1 MRTRFRFAKLP
12 LLFLGLA
19 VLLFAG
25 CTVHQSGSKEA
36 GDEQV
41 DIKTPFGSLKV
52 DTQADVADTGLPVF
66 PGATRVTKP
75 GHDHDSANVNI
86 SSDMFGVKVAV
97 VQFQTDQPPQKV
109 LDFYKD
115 KLKSYGSILECP
127 DSKYVSIEREHSKAG
142 DAPVTCG
149 KEHGDAMEL
158 KVGTKER
165 QHIVAV
171 KPSGPGS
178 EFSLVYVET
187 RGKEGSL

>member
-1 MRTRFRFAKLP
+1 MRTRFRFVKLP
-12 LLFLGLA
+12 LLMMAPA

-36 GDEQV
+36 GDERV

-66 PGATRVTKP
+66 PGAVRKTKSD
-75 GHDHDSANVNI
+75 HDNDSANVNI

-97 VQFQTDQPPQKV
+97 VQFQSDQPPQKV

-115 KLKSYGSILECP
+115 KLKSYGNIVECP
-127 DSKYVSIEREHSKAG
+127 DSKYVSIEHEHAKAG

-149 KEHGDAMEL
+149 KDRGDAIEL

>member
-1 MRTRFRFAKLP
+1 MPTRFRFVSP
-12 LLFLGLA
+12 LLSSALA
-19 VLLFAG
+19 LLLLAG
-25 CTVHQSGSKEA
+25 CTVHESGSKEA
-36 GDEQV
+36 GDQKV

-66 PGATRVTKP
+66 PGATRKTKSD
-75 GHDHDSANVNI
+75 HDHDSANVNI

-115 KLKSYGSILECP
+115 KLKSYGSILECT
-127 DSKYVSIEREHSKAG
+127 DSKYVSIEHEHSKAG

-149 KEHGDAMEL
+149 KDRGDAIEL

-171 KPSGPGS
+171 KPSGQGS
-178 EFSLVYVET
+178 EFALVYVET
-187 RGKEGSL
+187 RGQEGTL